1 MPTPKPMIQSVKILL
16 SLCLLLHFSVSF
28 SQTSE
33 KMELNLKVKNIKK
46 SVGVIYITVYDNEED
61 YMENRYAGAIAKV
74 ESEGSLE
81 AVLKIPYGK
90 YAVTIFHDVNEDEEL
105 NTNFIGIPKE
115 PYGFSN
121 NPKSSFGPPSFE
133 QSLFEFSEDGQ
144 RIEIELK

>member
-1 MPTPKPMIQSVKILL
+1 MLAASLQCFIFSNQPKDGTQPE
-16 SLCLLLHFSVSF
+16 
-28 SQTSE
+28 SQ
-33 KMELNLKVKNIKK
+33 KYQK

-144 RIEIELK
+144 RIEIELG

>member
-16 SLCLLLHFSVSF
+16 SLCLLFHFSVSF

-81 AVLKIPYGK
+81 AV
-90 YAVTIFHDVNEDEEL
+90 
-105 NTNFIGIPKE
+105 
-115 PYGFSN
+115 
-121 NPKSSFGPPSFE
+121 
-133 QSLFEFSEDGQ
+133 
-144 RIEIELK
+144 